1 MLLFNFCIFK
11 LYIYCLGAGEKEEN
25 RGLQNTQSAPRPRTP
40 SHAPF
45 QPPGQNRHRLLQT
58 CPHQQQTTTTFQRAH
73 ISSRGV
79 RGCVKRTPRGRVG
92 LWQTPQGHQPA
103 GQCSAMTQTPSGKSE
118 LRGSLWEI
126 GITRFP
132 LGNQIYAVPSGGKIG
147 TTRLTLGNR
156 NYAAPSAKSEL

>member
-1 MLLFNFCIFK
+1 MYFQIIYILL
-11 LYIYCLGAGEKEEN
+11 GGRGEGGEQGSPKY
-25 RGLQNTQSAPRPRTP
+25 PIRPP
-40 SHAPF
+40 SPHPVTRSLSTSGTK
-45 QPPGQNRHRLLQT
+45 PPPPPSK

-132 LGNQIYAVPSGGKIG
+132 LGNRIYAVPSGGKIG